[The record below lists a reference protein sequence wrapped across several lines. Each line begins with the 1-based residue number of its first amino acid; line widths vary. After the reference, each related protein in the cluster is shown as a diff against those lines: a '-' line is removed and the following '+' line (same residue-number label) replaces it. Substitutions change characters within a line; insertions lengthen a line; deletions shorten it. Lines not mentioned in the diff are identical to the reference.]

1 MCTLAFNFCP
11 WVSHVQLDKFN
22 VATRG
27 DAGAAFA
34 TLLQAQQQF
43 ILYLQIPCIVVFTRL
58 QNSTGCR
65 HRIAAALH
73 FNAVKVGTVWFVVV
87 VVDHTPQHVTWFEVG
102 ELVGACAN
110 RPEIGGCIARCCA
123 FERLKNMLGDDH
135 SSCADQRIGPK
146 RRSFLKLN
154 SYRMAVH
161 FGDLHIAVRAFG
173 VSGGCW
179 VGRIGRCKHHIICC
193 ERFAVVPEHVSF
205 ELPGDGLAVARYTA
219 IG

>member
-1 MCTLAFNFCP
+1 MCTLTFNFCP
-11 WVSHVQLDKFN
+11 RVSHVQLDKFN

-34 TLLQAQQQF
+34 TLLQAQQQLIF
-43 ILYLQIPCIVVFTRL
+43 YLQIPCIVVFTRL

-73 FNAVKVGTVWFVVV
+73 FNAVKVGTVGFVVV

-102 ELVGACAN
+102 ELVGARAH
-110 RPEIGGCIARCCA
+110 RPEVGGCITRCCA
-123 FERLKNMLGDDH
+123 FERLKDMLGNDH
-135 SSCADQRIGPK
+135 PGCADQRIGPK
-146 RRSFLKLN
+146 RRGFLILDF
-154 SYRMAVH
+154 YRMAVH
-161 FGDLHIAVRAFG
+161 FTDLDVTVRALG

-179 VGRIGRCKHHIICC
+179 IGRIGCCKHHIICG

-205 ELPGDGLAVARYTA
+205 ELPSDGLAVARYTA